1 MTTSPPWLQE
11 FSPQDTAYSGNKLT
25 QKDNA
30 DSGEQPVVLRW
41 CFTLSA
47 ASAGGAFSTS
57 QASRLADSTHL
68 SGSPQLFVFFP
79 RLLTLLP
86 SPQQSDSNSCIEF

>member
-11 FSPQDTAYSGNKLT
+11 FSSQDTAYSGNKLT

-41 CFTLSA
+41 CFTLAA

-57 QASRLADSTHL
+57 QASRLADSTHFQAHPNCSSSSL
-68 SGSPQLFVFFP
+68 GF
-79 RLLTLLP
+79 
-86 SPQQSDSNSCIEF
+86 